1 MITEQ
6 SLINFIE
13 KLGHIPACP
22 SLCIQKINNSPLNCE
37 LKFYVNPHNLCW
49 YVDEEFLEFKDKN
62 KYFMVNKLEVL
73 FSTNVRDI
81 KLSELL

>member
-22 SLCIQKINNSPLNCE
+22 SLCIKKINNSPLNCE

-49 YVDEEFLEFKDKN
+49 YADEEFLEVN
-62 KYFMVNKLEVL
+62 KYNDIVSKLL